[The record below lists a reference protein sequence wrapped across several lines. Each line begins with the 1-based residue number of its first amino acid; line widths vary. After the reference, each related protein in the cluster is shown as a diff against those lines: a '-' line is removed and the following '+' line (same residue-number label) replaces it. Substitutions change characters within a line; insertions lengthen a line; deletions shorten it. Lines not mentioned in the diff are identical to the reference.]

1 MAQEESKSFGNVI
14 AETAIATL
22 FWLIVGF
29 ALLASLFPVLFPAAS
44 ARFYADLGNVPRAY
58 DCAARAADTD
68 GTVESRQ
75 KAVAYAVSLY
85 DETGKTYGV
94 LKSVPA
100 FLKES
105 GETFAEID
113 RKNIAALDKIYH
125 PSVYSYRDYLA
136 GVLAKVR
143 TKEGKTYVF
152 DGNDFVAGKIA
163 LASSPTSGSSSL
175 VLVQVAEA
183 LKSGFVADSI
193 AVNYGTAD
201 ELISFAKAYVLL
213 PREGLSQVYAAL
225 VYARFIKALDD
236 KFALTDSQKSATEIE
251 YNGSVLTP
259 SKYYDEL
266 LVGYVK

>member
-1 MAQEESKSFGNVI
+1 MRRFFRFFFRPLPPGFTPISVTFRALTI
-14 AETAIATL
+14 APHAPPIRTEL
-22 FWLIVGF
+22 SNRVKKR
-29 ALLASLFPVLFPAAS
+29 SLTPF
-44 ARFYADLGNVPRAY
+44 RFTTKP
-58 DCAARAADTD
+58 
-68 GTVESRQ
+68 
-75 KAVAYAVSLY
+75 
-85 DETGKTYGV
+85 GKTYGV

-163 LASSPTSGSSSL
+163 LALSPTSGSSSL

-201 ELISFAKAYVLL
+201 ELISFAKAYVLS

-236 KFALTDSQKSATEIE
+236 KFALTDSQKSATKIE

-259 SKYYDEL
+259 SKYYDAL

>member
-152 DGNDFVAGKIA
+152 DGNDFVARQNRA
-163 LASSPTSGSSSL
+163 RFESDFRF
-175 VLVQVAEA
+175 
-183 LKSGFVADSI
+183 FVARARSGCRGVEVRIRRGFDRRKLR
-193 AVNYGTAD
+193 NGGRTD
-201 ELISFAKAYVLL
+201 FF
-213 PREGLSQVYAAL
+213 REGL
-225 VYARFIKALDD
+225 RFIASRRT
-236 KFALTDSQKSATEIE
+236 FASVRGARLRAVYQGSRRQIRAYRFAEIGNE
-251 YNGSVLTP
+251 NRI
-259 SKYYDEL
+259 
-266 LVGYVK
+266 